1 MAVTPE
7 TSRWDALFAAR
18 TRGDVGEGIAFVLGF
33 LGRPDLISFAGGF
46 PDPLTFPRDR
56 AATLLGE
63 FAESGESIAFQY
75 TPTQGLAGTID
86 AVAGRL
92 DAVELLITSGG
103 IEALEL
109 VGKTFLDRG
118 DVVVVEGPT
127 YLGAIMAFRGFE
139 AGIET
144 VPMDGD

>member
-7 TSRWDALFAAR
+7 TSRWDAHFAAR

-75 TPTQGLAGTID
+75 TPTQGWRARSTPSPGGSTLSRAG
-86 AVAGRL
+86 
-92 DAVELLITSGG
+92 
-103 IEALEL
+103 
-109 VGKTFLDRG
+109 
-118 DVVVVEGPT
+118 GPRT
-127 YLGAIMAFRGFE
+127 ASC
-139 AGIET
+139 
-144 VPMDGD
+144 